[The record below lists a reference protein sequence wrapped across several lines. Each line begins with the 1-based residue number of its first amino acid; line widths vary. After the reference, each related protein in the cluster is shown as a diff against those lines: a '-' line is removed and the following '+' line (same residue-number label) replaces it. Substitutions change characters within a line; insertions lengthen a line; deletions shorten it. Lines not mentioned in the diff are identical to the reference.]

1 MTTFFSDIAGK
12 QNQIINGTGPLTAS
26 GQSVSG
32 NVVMARAVV
41 TLTGAEVTGDV
52 MNLVRLPK
60 HVVVLPNLCSVTSEA
75 TGLTVKVG
83 DGQDSSRYASSL
95 PISTAKTTNGFT
107 GGTDAMAPVPTE
119 EPCWMTAT
127 VVSGTAAAGKK
138 AVFCIAYILP

>member
-41 TLTGAEVTGDV
+41 TLTGTEATGDV
-52 MNLVRLPK
+52 LNLVRLPK

-83 DGQDSSRYASSL
+83 DGRDSSRYASSL
-95 PISTAKTTNGFT
+95 SISTAKTTNGFT

-127 VVSGTAAAGKK
+127 VASGTAAAGKK